1 MRRAALALLLDEPLK
16 LEPLRLLRRLALAR
30 LLARQTFAL
39 FFPRANR
46 RAAFLCGGGGGGGG
60 GRGGGRR
67 ARRVPGGGGA
77 LSRAL
82 AGDGRGALRGVL
94 GAGRGG
100 AGGFRADELG
110 SLGDETASRAL
121 ESARAARLVREGL
134 VASRAHPGVA
144 RRVVEVGGILVPRR
158 PARVGGALVA
168 TREVVGGPAGAVREG
183 EGGARRGGEVD
194 EGDEAIGERAL
205 GVRAD
210 PPDAHDRH
218 QHAHRAEH
226 RHPVGGE
233 RQDVLERRGIDGVD
247 EIVRPLLRLAKGAER
262 AALHRRPHPEHPRST
277 PLGRRCVTADLP
289 CRGPPQ
295 TRWRPPPRYANPA
308 EPRSFAV
315 EPERPVVARA
325 ETSVASVTAS
335 RAAPRRMRPR
345 HLPARRLRDAERQI
359 SPPTDPVGRPTTV
372 DSRQR
377 RQTKNEGSFRP
388 VVVRS
393 STSKMASERIGTNE
407 HKISNERMDHQSG

>member
-1 MRRAALALLLDEPLK
+1 M
-16 LEPLRLLRRLALAR
+16 
-30 LLARQTFAL
+30 
-39 FFPRANR
+39 
-46 RAAFLCGGGGGGGG
+46 
-60 GRGGGRR
+60 
-67 ARRVPGGGGA
+67 
-77 LSRAL
+77 
-82 AGDGRGALRGVL
+82 
-94 GAGRGG
+94 
-100 AGGFRADELG
+100 EL
-110 SLGDETASRAL
+110 
-121 ESARAARLVREGL
+121 
-134 VASRAHPGVA
+134 
-144 RRVVEVGGILVPRR
+144 GGILVPRR

-295 TRWRPPPRYANPA
+295 TRWRPPPRYANLA
-308 EPRSFAV
+308 EPHSFAV

-345 HLPARRLRDAERQI
+345 HLPARRLRVAERQI
-359 SPPTDPVGRPTTV
+359 SPAHRPGRA
-372 DSRQR
+372 SNHR
-377 RQTKNEGSFRP
+377 RFPPAPPNQERGFVSPRRRRILRVEDRGDRIDTERAQNIQHAHGSAVRMNKSHRNER
-388 VVVRS
+388 VVRVREKEPPRPAQLLSAGRTS
-393 STSKMASERIGTNE
+393 SRELKSRTSVDPDVASGCMVTRALLTIAPRSVDELYTAPRRRASPPARPLLVITPPPPPPPILPCAPP
-407 HKISNERMDHQSG
+407 HRPRASPPTRRRAPAPPDAQP